1 MLDLP
6 SHLLLLT
13 RKQDDFWSP
22 SLSYLLS
29 LFLLPSI
36 LPSFPA
42 FLSCLIIRSKFYLYI
57 LQNSHSQR
65 ESRLAVSRKSAC
77 SLSHLPGSV
86 LTARLGSV
94 IVYETQSSGLNPLK
108 CHNVLG
114 PV

>member
-6 SHLLLLT
+6 SHLLPT

-36 LPSFPA
+36 LLPDHT
-42 FLSCLIIRSKFYLYI
+42 IEI
-57 LQNSHSQR
+57 LPLHSPELTLAKR

-86 LTARLGSV
+86 LTARLGPA